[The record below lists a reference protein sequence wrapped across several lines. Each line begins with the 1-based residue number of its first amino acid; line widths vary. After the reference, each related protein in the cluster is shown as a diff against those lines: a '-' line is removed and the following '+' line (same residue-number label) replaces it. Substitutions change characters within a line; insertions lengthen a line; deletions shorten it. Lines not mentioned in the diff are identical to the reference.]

1 MAAEIAKLPFP
12 FLDNTTSDVMNGI
25 FVHTATMVNPITY
38 QEYFSSINVERL
50 LFFIRNHMV
59 FGNVISL
66 QYFFIHTS
74 GGIPIVTPTMLVH
87 QTTKYESTCIQMM
100 LPTKVQIKNLTPI
113 M

>member
-12 FLDNTTSDVMNGI
+12 FFDNTTSDVMNGI

-50 LFFIRNHMV
+50 INMV

-87 QTTKYESTCIQMM
+87 HTTKYESTCIQMM

>member
-50 LFFIRNHMV
+50 IFFINMV
-59 FGNVISL
+59 FGNVMSL

-87 QTTKYESTCIQMM
+87 HTTKYESTCIQMM